1 MKFKCKKERNIV
13 TVKIERKWNW
23 SAKKSE
29 IKVTVKIER
38 KWNWSEKKSATMIN
52 VEIGLKKERNN
63 VEMERKKMKSERIPV
78 CLKRAHIK
86 LESN

>member
-1 MKFKCKKERNIV
+1 MKLE
-13 TVKIERKWNW
+13 W
-23 SAKKSE
+23 
-29 IKVTVKIER
+29 
-38 KWNWSEKKSATMIN
+38 KKSATMIN